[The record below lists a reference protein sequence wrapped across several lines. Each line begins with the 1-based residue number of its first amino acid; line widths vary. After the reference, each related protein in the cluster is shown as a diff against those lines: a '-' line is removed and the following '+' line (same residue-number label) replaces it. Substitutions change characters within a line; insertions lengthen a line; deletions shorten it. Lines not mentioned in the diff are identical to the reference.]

1 VILLK
6 SLLLMSF
13 LLGEISHANCSTF
26 YLIRHAEKIRVDSA
40 ESNPDLNEKGLIRA
54 ERWKNYFLDKDVTK
68 IYSTNYKRT
77 YNTVKPLASEKNI
90 EIFFYSPS
98 DIEYDE
104 FIKSNIGD
112 TTLVVGHSNTIPG
125 FVNELIDYE
134 YYQQIDDFNNSN
146 LYVVSICESNVTHKL
161 IKVD

>member
-1 VILLK
+1 
-6 SLLLMSF
+6 MSF
-13 LLGEISHANCSTF
+13 LLGEVSHANCSTF

-54 ERWKNYFLDKDVTK
+54 ERWKNYFLDTDVTK

-90 EIFFYSPS
+90 EILFYSPS

>member
-1 VILLK
+1 MILLK
-6 SLLLMSF
+6 SLLLISF
-13 LLGEISHANCSTF
+13 LLGEVSHANCSTF

>member
-1 VILLK
+1 
-6 SLLLMSF
+6 MSF

-54 ERWKNYFLDKDVTK
+54 ERWKNFFLDKDVTK

>member
-1 VILLK
+1 MILLK
-6 SLLLMSF
+6 SFLLISF
-13 LLGEISHANCSTF
+13 LLGEVSHANCSTF

>member
-1 VILLK
+1 
-6 SLLLMSF
+6 MSF
-13 LLGEISHANCSTF
+13 LLGEVSHANCSTF

-146 LYVVSICESNVTHKL
+146 LYIVSICESNVTHKL

>member
-1 VILLK
+1 
-6 SLLLMSF
+6 MSF
-13 LLGEISHANCSTF
+13 LLGEVSHANCSTF

-146 LYVVSICESNVTHKL
+146 LYFVSICESNVTHKL

>member
-1 VILLK
+1 MILLK
-6 SLLLMSF
+6 SLLLISF
-13 LLGEISHANCSTF
+13 LLGEVSHANCSTF

-54 ERWKNYFLDKDVTK
+54 ERWKNYFLDKNVTK

>member
-1 VILLK
+1 MILLK
-6 SLLLMSF
+6 SLLLISF
-13 LLGEISHANCSTF
+13 LLGEVSHANCSTF

-104 FIKSNIGD
+104 FIKSNFGD

>member
-1 VILLK
+1 
-6 SLLLMSF
+6 MAF

>member
-1 VILLK
+1 
-6 SLLLMSF
+6 MSF
-13 LLGEISHANCSTF
+13 LLGEVSHANCSTF

>member
-1 VILLK
+1 
-6 SLLLMSF
+6 MSF

-26 YLIRHAEKIRVDSA
+26 FLIRHAEKIRVDSA

>member
-1 VILLK
+1 
-6 SLLLMSF
+6 MSF
-13 LLGEISHANCSTF
+13 LLGEVSHANCSTF

-161 IKVD
+161 IKVV

>member
-1 VILLK
+1 
-6 SLLLMSF
+6 MSF

-134 YYQQIDDFNNSN
+134 YYEQIDDFNNSN

>member
-1 VILLK
+1 MILLK

-13 LLGEISHANCSTF
+13 LLGEVSHANCSTF

>member
-1 VILLK
+1 
-6 SLLLMSF
+6 MSF

-54 ERWKNYFLDKDVTK
+54 ERWKNYFLDKNVTK

>member
-1 VILLK
+1 
-6 SLLLMSF
+6 MSF

-104 FIKSNIGD
+104 FIKSNFGD

>member
-1 VILLK
+1 MYFDNLI
-6 SLLLMSF
+6 F
-13 LLGEISHANCSTF
+13 L
-26 YLIRHAEKIRVDSA
+26 
-40 ESNPDLNEKGLIRA
+40 
-54 ERWKNYFLDKDVTK
+54 NYFFLQVSHLY
-68 IYSTNYKRT
+68 YSIC
-77 YNTVKPLASEKNI
+77 LIINI

-146 LYVVSICESNVTHKL
+146 LYVVNICDGINPQNSLYFVE
-161 IKVD
+161 

>member
-1 VILLK
+1 
-6 SLLLMSF
+6 MSF

-54 ERWKNYFLDKDVTK
+54 ERWKNYFLDKNVTK

-112 TTLVVGHSNTIPG
+112 TTLLVGHSNTIPG

>member
-1 VILLK
+1 
-6 SLLLMSF
+6 MSF
-13 LLGEISHANCSTF
+13 LLGEVSHANCSTF

-54 ERWKNYFLDKDVTK
+54 ERWKNYFLDKNVTK

>member
-1 VILLK
+1 
-6 SLLLMSF
+6 MSF

-54 ERWKNYFLDKDVTK
+54 ERWKNYFLYKDVTK

>member
-1 VILLK
+1 MILLK
-6 SLLLMSF
+6 SLLLISF
-13 LLGEISHANCSTF
+13 LLGEVSHANCSTF

-54 ERWKNYFLDKDVTK
+54 ERWKNYFLDKNVTK

-146 LYVVSICESNVTHKL
+146 LYVVSICDSKITHKL

>member
-1 VILLK
+1 
-6 SLLLMSF
+6 MSF

-134 YYQQIDDFNNSN
+134 YYQQIDDFNNTN

>member
-1 VILLK
+1 
-6 SLLLMSF
+6 MSF
-13 LLGEISHANCSTF
+13 LVGEVSHDNCSTF
-26 YLIRHAEKIRVDSA
+26 YLIRHTEKIRVDSA

>member
-54 ERWKNYFLDKDVTK
+54 ERWKNYFLDKNVTK

>member
-1 VILLK
+1 
-6 SLLLMSF
+6 MSF

>member
-1 VILLK
+1 
-6 SLLLMSF
+6 MSF

-77 YNTVKPLASEKNI
+77 I
-90 EIFFYSPS
+90 
-98 DIEYDE
+98 
-104 FIKSNIGD
+104 
-112 TTLVVGHSNTIPG
+112 
-125 FVNELIDYE
+125 
-134 YYQQIDDFNNSN
+134 
-146 LYVVSICESNVTHKL
+146 
-161 IKVD
+161 

>member
-1 VILLK
+1 
-6 SLLLMSF
+6 MSF

-90 EIFFYSPS
+90 EIFFYSAS

>member
-1 VILLK
+1 
-6 SLLLMSF
+6 MSF

-125 FVNELIDYE
+125 FVNEHIDYE
-134 YYQQIDDFNNSN
+134 YYQQIDDFNNTN

>member
-1 VILLK
+1 
-6 SLLLMSF
+6 MSF

-146 LYVVSICESNVTHKL
+146 LYVVSICESNVL
-161 IKVD
+161 IN